1 MIMVVLLPTHLK
13 ILDEISLHDPGISF
27 NVLAKRLK
35 GKVSRVILSRE
46 IKKLI
51 SLSLIEVVPDPSH
64 KQRLF
69 YRIRDEVRRLI
80 DDLRIARTSNLDQ
93 ILSDTVKSLKSYA
106 QRIREVKDD
115 ALKEYM
121 RHQLLKSIE
130 ESLILLEGNKYG

>member
-1 MIMVVLLPTHLK
+1 MTMVLMPAHLR
-13 ILDEISLHDPGISF
+13 ILDEISSHDLGISF
-27 NVLAKRLK
+27 NALARRLK

-46 IKKLI
+46 IKKLV

-69 YRIRDEVRRLI
+69 YRIKGEVKKI
-80 DDLRIARTSNLDQ
+80 VEDLRISKTSNLDQ
-93 ILSDTVKSLKSYA
+93 ILLDVARSFRSYV
-106 QRIREVKDD
+106 QRIGEVKDE

-130 ESLILLEGNKYG
+130 ESLILLEGEKHG